1 MNIVGPMR
9 MSVLELTYQR
19 QQFYESQALNGV
31 LCTVHTIGGT
41 HEETH
46 DFYGDVSDE
55 ITSYSSKFT
64 TYITF
69 DTHPTIKTLKSLGW
83 YIDNNTLPILAYIPV
98 IYGDDQNRKQYT
110 PQIDDRIILPAD
122 RTLYQDVVRDEESF
136 LIKKLVGQGYPDVVY
151 YVANLVPYRRDA
163 Q

>member
-1 MNIVGPMR
+1 MKVVGLMR
-9 MSVLELTYQR
+9 MSALELAYQR

-31 LCTVHTIGGT
+31 LCMVHTIGGT

-46 DFYGDVSDE
+46 DFYGDVSDD
-55 ITSYSSKFT
+55 ITSYSNKFA

-83 YIDNNTLPILAYIPV
+83 YIDNTTLPVLAYIPV
-98 IYGDDQNRKQYT
+98 IYGDALNRKQYT
-110 PQIDDRIILPAD
+110 PQIDDRIVLPAD
-122 RTLYQDVVRDEESF
+122 CNLYHDVIRDEESF
-136 LIKKLVGQGYPDVVY
+136 LIKKMVGQGYPDVVY

>member
-1 MNIVGPMR
+1 MKVVGPMR
-9 MSVLELTYQR
+9 MSALELAYQR
-19 QQFYESQALNGV
+19 QQFYESQSLNGV
-31 LCTVHTIGGT
+31 LCTVYTIGGT

-46 DFYGDVSDE
+46 DFYGDVSDD
-55 ITSYSSKFT
+55 IISYSNKFS

-83 YIDNNTLPILAYIPV
+83 YIDNTTLPILAYIPV
-98 IYGDDQNRKQYT
+98 IYGDALSHNQYT
-110 PQIDDRIILPAD
+110 PQIDDRITLPSNCN
-122 RTLYQDVVRDEESF
+122 LYHDVIRDEESF
-136 LIKKLVGQGYPDVVY
+136 LIKKMVGQGYPDVVY

>member
-1 MNIVGPMR
+1 MKIVGPMR
-9 MSVLELTYQR
+9 MSAVELAYQR
-19 QQFYESQALNGV
+19 QQFYESQSLNGV
-31 LCTVHTIGGT
+31 LCMVHTIGGT

-55 ITSYSSKFT
+55 ITSYSNKFA

-83 YIDNNTLPILAYIPV
+83 YIDNTTLPVLAYIPV
-98 IYGDDQNRKQYT
+98 IYGDALNRKQYT
-110 PQIDDRIILPAD
+110 PQIDDRIVLPAD
-122 RTLYQDVVRDEESF
+122 CNLYHDIIRDEESF
-136 LIKKLVGQGYPDVVY
+136 LIKKMVGQGYPDVVY

-163 Q
+163 R